1 MLASGKK
8 SGTKL
13 ETKLPDFYSIF
24 SVLFCAIIIK
34 MEQKLIVL
42 GLGNPGEEYEKT
54 YHNVGWLAL
63 DYLKRE
69 LESEGARLK
78 SGKWDSFAY
87 YELVN
92 NDQKYILVFPNTFMN
107 LSGKAAK
114 EALKVFDA
122 EVNDLIVLH
131 DDSDLSIGEMR
142 GSVGAGAAGHNGVS
156 SIIDTLKTKDFYRI
170 RIGIRNPKEIKR
182 KKAEEFVLKA
192 IKKSD
197 LEKLYLTF
205 AALKSKVNEKSTP

>member
-1 MLASGKK
+1 
-8 SGTKL
+8 
-13 ETKLPDFYSIF
+13 
-24 SVLFCAIIIK
+24 